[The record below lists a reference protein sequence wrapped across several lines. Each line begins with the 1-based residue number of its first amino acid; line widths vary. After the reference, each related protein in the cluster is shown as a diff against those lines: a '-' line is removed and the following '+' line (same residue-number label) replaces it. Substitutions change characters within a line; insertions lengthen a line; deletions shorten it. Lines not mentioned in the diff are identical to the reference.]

1 MLVRANLVQGV
12 NKVYKLRVQ
21 GIVRVRTKRVVRLN
35 FMVNIIKGE
44 M

>member
-1 MLVRANLVQGV
+1 M
-12 NKVYKLRVQ
+12 YKLRVQ

-44 M
+44 VLKREFVTAIIFDS

>member
-1 MLVRANLVQGV
+1 M
-12 NKVYKLRVQ
+12 YKLRVH
-21 GIVRVRTKRVVRLN
+21 GIVRVGTKRVVRLN